1 MDPMVSG
8 LRYRVRR
15 AARQISDQH
24 RHMSELRR
32 RCDEALAGGGGEELR
47 EALLRYCGALDA
59 HFALEEDVF
68 FPALHGLRPEHTEEL
83 DALSREHEVFA
94 TRLTALRR
102 CTETESGGDGV
113 VASFQA
119 FAEEMRQHEAR
130 EERLVRKIAD
140 LLGDPD

>member
-1 MDPMVSG
+1 MDPMASG

-24 RHMSELRR
+24 RHMNELRR
-32 RCDEALAGGGGEELR
+32 RCDEALSGGNDGEVR

-83 DALSREHEVFA
+83 DTLSREHQVFA
-94 TRLTALRR
+94 ARLTALRR
-102 CTETESGGDGV
+102 YAETGGDGDGAV
-113 VASFQA
+113 TSFHS
-119 FAEEMRQHEAR
+119 FVEEMGQHEAR